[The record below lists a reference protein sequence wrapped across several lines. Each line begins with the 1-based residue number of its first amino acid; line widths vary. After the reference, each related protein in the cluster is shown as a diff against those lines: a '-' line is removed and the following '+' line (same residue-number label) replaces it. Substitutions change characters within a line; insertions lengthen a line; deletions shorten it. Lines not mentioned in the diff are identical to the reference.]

1 MSRKNDLD
9 SKYIND
15 ISEILGIPKNYLSK
29 ILKLYKLYMLHDIAC
44 NSDGNKDIIINLYG
58 IINLRLRPRSN
69 ADFGLEIK
77 PITYE
82 FDEERKQLSEAF
94 FKKRDYLVEYLQR
107 ILEKDVVKKLKVGL
121 KDIE

>member
-1 MSRKNDLD
+1 
-9 SKYIND
+9 
-15 ISEILGIPKNYLSK
+15 
-29 ILKLYKLYMLHDIAC
+29 MLHDIAC
-44 NSDGNKDIIINLYG
+44 NSDGNKDIVINLYG

-94 FKKRDYLVEYLQR
+94 FKNRDYLVEYLQR

>member
-1 MSRKNDLD
+1 MCIYILRLKCKN
-9 SKYIND
+9 
-15 ISEILGIPKNYLSK
+15 
-29 ILKLYKLYMLHDIAC
+29 
-44 NSDGNKDIIINLYG
+44 IIIL
-58 IINLRLRPRSN
+58 INLRLRPRSN